1 MKKGFKVGPYEIG
14 GELGRGATGTVYE
27 GIDHLNELTVAIKVI
42 KHSQTSKRLLLH
54 EIDVSQ
60 RLQLD
65 CILNRPCIVRI
76 VVWLKLRNHLYKRE
90 MLRSVCR

>member
-14 GELGRGATGTVYE
+14 RELGRGATGTVYE

-60 RLQLD
+60 RL
-65 CILNRPCIVRI
+65 PKPTVR
-76 VVWLKLRNHLYKRE
+76 LYFKSSMHRKNCCLAQIE
-90 MLRSVCR
+90 KSFI